1 MLDEQDKIACMLAVY
16 EKNMG
21 NCSKIIFQSG
31 KEILLKQSV
40 DSALRAIAKHYTIDI
55 NELKKKQ
62 RSLLNSKNYIP
73 LPINKDILFISIKTR
88 LPKIK
93 KDPSVSYINFYAIDR
108 LDKKASLIHMKN
120 GQEVECLNSIKTLK
134 KRYNQGEICAK
145 IKNDE
150 QRQILGVDED
160 PVMSFYPATRGDIK
174 VIARE
179 IESLR
184 ELLRS
189 ILVMK

>member
-73 LPINKDILFISIKTR
+73 LPINKDMLFISIKTR

-93 KDPSVSYINFYAIDR
+93 KDPSVSFINFYAIDR

-134 KRYNQGEICAK
+134 KRYNQGGICAM
-145 IKNDE
+145 IKNDI
-150 QRQILGVDED
+150 QKHSLGGEED
-160 PVMSFYPATRGDIK
+160 SIPSFYPATRGDIK
-174 VIARE
+174 AIARE

>member
-1 MLDEQDKIACMLAVY
+1 MLGEQDKIACMMAVY
-16 EKNMG
+16 ESNMG

-40 DSALRAIAKHYTIDI
+40 DSALRAIAKHYAIDI

-73 LPINKDILFISIKTR
+73 LPIHKDMLFICIKTR

-93 KDPSVSYINFYAIDR
+93 KDPSVSYINFYEIDR
-108 LDKKASLIHMKN
+108 LDKKASLIYMKN

-150 QRQILGVDED
+150 QKQILRVDED

-189 ILVMK
+189 ILVSK

>member
-1 MLDEQDKIACMLAVY
+1 MFLYWDDVPVPTSL
-16 EKNMG
+16 
-21 NCSKIIFQSG
+21 SP
-31 KEILLKQSV
+31 LLS
-40 DSALRAIAKHYTIDI
+40 LDI

-73 LPINKDILFISIKTR
+73 LPINKDMLLICIKTR

-93 KDPSVSYINFYAIDR
+93 KDPSVSYINFYEIDR
-108 LDKKASLIHMKN
+108 LDKKASLIYMKN
-120 GQEVECLNSIKTLK
+120 GQIIESLNSIKTLK

-150 QRQILGVDED
+150 QSQILRVDED